1 MSVQKQYSTGKPI
14 ESLEE
19 ALVRCQNL
27 GMRISHQRHLIL
39 ELLWRSQE
47 HLSAREIY
55 NRLYQQG
62 DKICP
67 TAVYQNLA
75 ALSKQGIIECLK
87 RSDGNLYS
95 GFTASHSHL
104 YCLDTSQI
112 FNVWVKLPTEFI
124 EEVERQTG
132 TQVSDYQI
140 NFYGYCST
148 GTVTASNTLA
158 RRESTGLAQ
167 LS

>member
-1 MSVQKQYSTGKPI
+1 MSVQKQHSAGKPI
-14 ESLEE
+14 RSLEE
-19 ALVRCQNL
+19 ALVRCKTL
-27 GMRISHQRHLIL
+27 GMRISHQRQLIL

-75 ALSKQGIIECLK
+75 ALSKQGIVECLE
-87 RSDGNLYS
+87 RPDGNLYS
-95 GFTASHSHL
+95 GFTDSHSHV

-112 FNVWVKLPTEFI
+112 FNVWVKLPAGLI

-140 NFYGYCST
+140 NFYGYRST
-148 GTVTASNTLA
+148 GTVAASNTLA
-158 RRESTGLAQ
+158 RR
-167 LS
+167 